1 MLITTNPNKEISES
15 GIISFDKG
23 TEVVIKNEQIGIV
36 ISDGLIVFNE
46 QKYYLVE
53 TGNKVVKVSHE
64 NVVSSK
70 KWATRK
76 LLTSF
81 DDSLFWRKMVHKKSS
96 TVYSII

>member
-1 MLITTNPNKEISES
+1 MPITSNRNQEISES
-15 GIISFDKG
+15 GIINFDEG

-53 TGNKVVKVSHE
+53 TGNKVVKVSPE
-64 NVVSSK
+64 NVVSSE

-81 DDSLFWRKMVHKKSS
+81 DESLFWKKMVHKKTS
-96 TVYSII
+96 TVCFII

>member
-1 MLITTNPNKEISES
+1 MPITTNHNKEISES
-15 GIISFDKG
+15 EIISFDKG

-46 QKYYLVE
+46 HKYYLVE

-76 LLTSF
+76 ILNSF
-81 DDSLFWRKMVHKKSS
+81 DESLFWRKMVHKKTS
-96 TVYSII
+96 TVCFIL